1 MQDLQDGYFP
11 SELQVSQ
18 SPHFSS
24 EMQSKVHTFSQ
35 RQASFHTLLQSY
47 RSVFTLSLRDIGQ
60 PPHFLLEAGKF
71 KHFLSELHI
80 TLDTSPQSCISLH
93 TLFLSEAVQ
102 LSHFPPELHV
112 SLHTFPQRCSHLH
125 TFPKS
130 CRLASR
136 FSIRAGQSP
145 HLPREQQ
152 VTRKINQ
159 VIPFCKIFQTGG
171 LDD

>member
-60 PPHFLLEAGKF
+60 SPHFLLEAGKF

-93 TLFLSEAVQ
+93 TFFSLRGSSAFTLSPRAACQSTHFPSEMRSS
-102 LSHFPPELHV
+102 SHFP
-112 SLHTFPQRCSHLH
+112 
-125 TFPKS
+125 
-130 CRLASR
+130 
-136 FSIRAGQSP
+136 
-145 HLPREQQ
+145 
-152 VTRKINQ
+152 
-159 VIPFCKIFQTGG
+159 
-171 LDD
+171 